1 MKSRRKP
8 FPSPSARRL
17 PSAPA
22 VQRDIQ
28 ALEAL
33 FQQAIGSHREGRLPE
48 AEKIYCD
55 LLAKAPQHFDLLH
68 MLGVVCWQQGRGQ
81 EGLGYLDRALAI
93 QPQNAP
99 AYSNRGNILR
109 DLGRF
114 DEALQSCTRAIELDP
129 RFSVAYCN
137 RATVFL
143 AMGRHVEALADS
155 DAALRIQP
163 NLLEAMVCRARIFQ
177 ALQRYSDAVA
187 VARSILQISPDHL
200 TAWHAAME
208 ALLAMVQANQASG
221 VVDQSLLL
229 ETEQVLSE
237 VLRRQPDF
245 FQALHNRAILRQM
258 LQRHD
263 EALADLDGVLQSAPG
278 FTQAHITRGNVLLE
292 LMRHS
297 EAVAAYDHALALQP
311 ANADCLASKANALIG
326 LLNAKTDGPL
336 LNVALLG
343 EIEKTLVK
351 AIASNPC
358 FFEARKSRA
367 NVLLTLKRF
376 EEALVEI
383 DAALALAPNEPDA
396 HFFRGNILREL
407 KRFSEAISA
416 YDHAL
421 SLHPAHA
428 DALLNKAQALTS
440 LLRPLEALAAYDAAL
455 RANPDFA
462 EAHYRRAILLQDLQR
477 FGEAEAA
484 FGEAVRCEEDQ
495 PKLFGQWIGSSL
507 MTCNWEGL
515 PAKLDRL
522 AHKIQEGKNA
532 ASPFWT
538 LTTGL
543 GLDLTKQATIT
554 MMQETCWGHTLTFS
568 CPPPHSDA
576 RIRIGYISS
585 DFREHAVSQLAVGL
599 FESHDRSRFDV
610 FGINTSTLPPD
621 AMTSRVDLAF
631 GGLVHVGSLP
641 LSEAL
646 EKVRALRLDVAV
658 DLNGHTK
665 GAWHEIFARRV
676 APIQINYLGF
686 PGTSGTDYM
695 DYILA
700 DPVVIPP
707 PHFSGYTEKVAHL
720 PHCYLP
726 NDATKAIAEKTP
738 TRAEAGLPE
747 SGFVFCCFNNS
758 YKINE
763 EVFAVWMRL
772 LQRVP
777 CSVLW
782 LSQMNADAIAHL
794 RRRAAASAVAPER
807 LVFAPRTRDLADH
820 LARHRLADLFLDTT
834 RYNAHTTASD
844 ALWAGLPVLTC
855 IGEAF
860 PGRVAASL
868 LRSVGLPELVT
879 TSLPDYEAL
888 ALRLASEPDT
898 LLQVRYRLEKNKK
911 TTPFFDTRLFARD
924 IEAVFQKMWLR
935 HASGLP
941 PEHLSV

>member
-1 MKSRRKP
+1 M
-8 FPSPSARRL
+8 
-17 PSAPA
+17 
-22 VQRDIQ
+22 VQRDVQ

-33 FQQAIGSHREGRLPE
+33 FQKAMTFHREGRLPE
-48 AEKIYCD
+48 AEKIYRD
-55 LLAKAPQHFDLLH
+55 LLIQAPQHFDLLH
-68 MLGVVCWQQGRGQ
+68 MLGVVCWQQGRGD
-81 EGLGYLDRALAI
+81 EGLLLVDRALAI

-109 DLGRF
+109 DLGRLE
-114 DEALQSCTRAIELDP
+114 EAVQSCTRAIELDP
-129 RFSVAYCN
+129 RFAVAYCN
-137 RATVFL
+137 RTTALL
-143 AMGRHVEALADS
+143 AMGRHEEALADT
-155 DAALRIQP
+155 DAALRLQP
-163 NLLEAMVCRARIFQ
+163 NLLEPLICRAQIFQ
-177 ALQRYSDAVA
+177 ALQRYADAAA
-187 VARSILQISPDHL
+187 VARSILRISPDHL
-200 TAWHAAME
+200 PAWHAAME

-221 VVDQSLLL
+221 VVDESLLR
-229 ETEQVLSE
+229 EVEQVLGE
-237 VLRRQPDF
+237 VLRRRPDF
-245 FQALHNRAILRQM
+245 FQALHNRAIIRQM

-263 EALADLDGVLQSAPG
+263 EALADLDRVLQSTPA
-278 FTQAHITRGNVLLE
+278 FTQAHMTRGNVLLE

-297 EAVAAYDHALALQP
+297 EAVAAYDNALALQP

-326 LLNAKTDGPL
+326 LLNTKADGPL
-336 LNVALLG
+336 LNVVLLG
-343 EIEKTLVK
+343 EIEKTLQE
-351 AIASNPC
+351 AIAANPR
-358 FFEARKSRA
+358 FFEVRKSRA
-367 NVLLTLKRF
+367 NVLHTLKRF
-376 EEALVEI
+376 EEALAEI
-383 DAALALAPNEPDA
+383 DSALTLVPNEPDA
-396 HFFRGNILREL
+396 HFVRGNILREL
-407 KRFSEAISA
+407 KRFPEAVAS
-416 YDHAL
+416 YDQTL
-421 SLHPAHA
+421 SLRPAHA
-428 DALLNKAQALTS
+428 EALLNKAQALTS

-455 RANPDFA
+455 RVNLDFA
-462 EAHYRRAILLQDLQR
+462 EAHYRRAILLQELQR

-538 LTTGL
+538 LTAGL
-543 GLDLTKQATIT
+543 GLDLTKRATIT
-554 MMQETCWGHTLTFS
+554 MMQETCWGHTQTFS

-585 DFREHAVSQLAVGL
+585 DFREHAVSQLAVGV
-599 FESHDRSRFDV
+599 FESHDRLRFDV

-621 AMTSRVDLAF
+621 SMTARVDRAF
-631 GGLVHVGSLP
+631 GGLVEIGSLP
-641 LSEAL
+641 LAEAL
-646 EKVRALRLDVAV
+646 EKVRALRLDVAI

-676 APIQINYLGF
+676 APIQVNYLGF

-726 NDATKAIAEKTP
+726 NDATKAIAESTP
-738 TRAEAGLPE
+738 TRTEAGLPE

-758 YKINE
+758 YKLNE

-777 CSVLW
+777 GSVLW
-782 LSQMNADAIAHL
+782 LSQMNDDAIAHL
-794 RRRAAASAVAPER
+794 RRRAEVSAIAPER
-807 LVFAPRTRDLADH
+807 LVFALRTRDLADH
-820 LARHRLADLFLDTT
+820 LARHLLADLFLDTT

-855 IGEAF
+855 ICEAF

-868 LRSVGLPELVT
+868 LQAVGLPELIT

-898 LLQVRYRLEKNKK
+898 LREVRHRLEKNKK
-911 TTPFFDTRLFARD
+911 TTPLFDTRLFARD
-924 IEAVFQKMWLR
+924 IEEVFQKMWSR
-935 HASGLP
+935 HAAGLP